1 MSLEIMSPYFAYL
14 MIMLSI
20 ILSAQLQQVNG
31 GSSFDDIGRDVDDRT
46 DTSQRGSEEGRAAGI
61 ADYPYKNS
69 DCPTG
74 HSTAYCLG
82 WDGGY
87 TIGFNEQK
95 AIDESGRQ
103 NGNNDNNDDDN
114 DH

>member
-1 MSLEIMSPYFAYL
+1 MRLEIMRLYFAYL
-14 MIMLSI
+14 MVTLSV

-31 GSSFDDIGRDVDDRT
+31 GSSFDDLGRDVDDRT
-46 DTSQRGSEEGRAAGI
+46 DTYQQGSEDGRAAGI
-61 ADYPYKNS
+61 ANYPYKNS

-74 HSTAYCLG
+74 HSTVCCLG

-87 TIGFNEQK
+87 TTGFNEQK

-103 NGNNDNNDDDN
+103 NSNGDNDDDN
-114 DH
+114 DDD

>member
-1 MSLEIMSPYFAYL
+1 MRPYFAYL
-14 MIMLSI
+14 TI
-20 ILSAQLQQVNG
+20 ILEIILPIILLAQLQQVNG
-31 GSSFDDIGRDVDDRT
+31 VSFFADLGRDVDDRT
-46 DTSQRGSEEGRAAGI
+46 DTYQQGGEDGRAAGI

-74 HSTAYCLG
+74 QSTSYCLG

-95 AIDESGRQ
+95 IMDESGRQ
-103 NGNNDNNDDDN
+103 NGNSDNNDDDN
-114 DH
+114 DD